1 MSDDDRPPPGSGDRT
16 IIRPRPGGRTASP
29 QSSSQLS
36 SQGLGRGTPS
46 PAPPSAAG
54 MAGSP
59 ALSAFGTTALNPLVE
74 AAMPLLMLCC
84 GLRGTRDHADV
95 AALHAETVRQVQV
108 FEQVSAERGAAQES
122 ILAARYA
129 LCTFIDEVVMNTPWG
144 ANSLWPGRALLLT
157 FHRDSA
163 GGEKVFQMIE
173 RVLADRQPRRD
184 LVEFFHV
191 CLALGFQGQYRVTP
205 GGEAR
210 LAELRERLYERIRQW
225 REAPSDELSPAWRG
239 VEDRRNRLVRT
250 LPAWVC
256 VALALV
262 IGSAVYFTLHNWLN
276 GATAPVMAQLN
287 EVRQA
292 TFESPVDL
300 PVPVVES
307 RLELADLLEGT
318 APERLQI
325 ERGEDGRT
333 TVILR
338 GEVFASASTEVTDE
352 FRPLLRQIGDA
363 IQQVPG
369 SVLVEGHSDNVPIRS
384 LRFADN
390 YELSQARAES
400 AATLLRESLSDP
412 DRVDHVGIGAD
423 QPRYRPPDDPANR
436 ALNRRI
442 EILHRPSGGA
452 P

>member
-1 MSDDDRPPPGSGDRT
+1 MNDDRPPPGSGDRT

-29 QSSSQLS
+29 QGQ
-36 SQGLGRGTPS
+36 GRGTPS
-46 PAPPSAAG
+46 SLPPSAAG
-54 MAGSP
+54 GAGAP
-59 ALSAFGTTALNPLVE
+59 ALSAFGTTTLNPLVE

-84 GLRGTRDHADV
+84 GLRGTREHADV
-95 AALHAETVRQVQV
+95 ATLHAETVRQVQA
-108 FEQVSAERGAAQES
+108 FEQAAAARGAARES

-225 REAPSDELSPAWRG
+225 RETPPDELSPAWRG
-239 VEDRRNRLVRT
+239 VEDRRNRLVQT

-256 VALALV
+256 VALVLV
-262 IGSAVYFTLHNWLN
+262 VGSGVYFTLHNWLN
-276 GATAPVMAQLN
+276 SATAPVMALLN

-307 RLELADLLEGT
+307 RLGLADLLEGT
-318 APERLQI
+318 DPERLQI
-325 ERGEDGRT
+325 ERGEGGRT

-338 GEVFASASTEVTDE
+338 GEVFASASTEVTE
-352 FRPLLRQIGDA
+352 AFRPLLRQIGDA
-363 IQQVPG
+363 IQQVSG

-384 LRFADN
+384 VRFRDN
-390 YELSQARAES
+390 YELSKARAES

-412 DRVDHVGIGAD
+412 DRVDFVGIGAD

-442 EILHRPSGGA
+442 EILHRPPGDA
-452 P
+452 Q

>member
-1 MSDDDRPPPGSGDRT
+1 MSDERPPPGSGDRT
-16 IIRPRPGGRTASP
+16 IIRPRPGGRTTSP
-29 QSSSQLS
+29 QAP
-36 SQGLGRGTPS
+36 GRGKPGL
-46 PAPPSAAG
+46 PPSAG
-54 MAGSP
+54 GGSGTP
-59 ALSAFGTTALNPLVE
+59 ELAAFGTTALNPLVE
-74 AAMPLLMLCC
+74 AAMPLFMLCC

-95 AALHAETVRQVQV
+95 ATLHAETVRQVQA
-108 FEQVSAERGAAQES
+108 FEQTAAERGAPHES
-122 ILAARYA
+122 ILAARYT

-157 FHRDSA
+157 FHSDSA

-191 CLALGFQGQYRVTP
+191 CLALGFQGQYRVTE
-205 GGEAR
+205 GGAAR
-210 LAELRERLYERIRQW
+210 LAELRERLYERIRGW
-225 REAPSDELSPAWRG
+225 RESPPDELSPAWRG
-239 VEDRRNRLVRT
+239 VVDRRNRLVRT

-262 IGSAVYFTLHNWLN
+262 IGSGVYFTLHNFLN
-276 GATAPVMAQLN
+276 SATAPVMAQLN

-292 TFESPVDL
+292 TFESPLDL
-300 PVPVVES
+300 PVGEVES
-307 RLELADLLEGT
+307 RPELADLLEGVD
-318 APERLQI
+318 PERLQI
-325 ERGEDGRT
+325 EHGEDGRT

-352 FRPLLRQIGDA
+352 FRPLLRRIGDA
-363 IQQVPG
+363 IQQVSG

-390 YELSQARAES
+390 YELSKARAAS
-400 AATLLRESLSDP
+400 AATLLREPLSDP
-412 DRVDHVGIGAD
+412 DRVDHVGIGED

-442 EILHRPSGGA
+442 EIQHRPPGGA

>member
-1 MSDDDRPPPGSGDRT
+1 MNDDRPPPGSGDRT
-16 IIRPRPGGRTASP
+16 IIRPSPGGRTPSP
-29 QSSSQLS
+29 
-36 SQGLGRGTPS
+36 GRGTPS
-46 PAPPSAAG
+46 PPPPSAGGGAG
-54 MAGSP
+54 TP
-59 ALSAFGTTALNPLVE
+59 ALAAFGTTALNPLVE

-95 AALHAETVRQVQV
+95 ATLHAETVRQVQA
-108 FEQVSAERGAAQES
+108 FEQAAAERGAARES

-210 LAELRERLYERIRQW
+210 LSELRERLYERIRQW

-276 GATAPVMAQLN
+276 GATAPVMTQLN

-300 PVPVVES
+300 PVPAVEAER
-307 RLELADLLEGT
+307 RLTLADLLEGT
-318 APERLQI
+318 DPERLQI
-325 ERGEDGRT
+325 ERGEGGRT

-338 GEVFASASTEVTDE
+338 GEVFASASTEVTE
-352 FRPLLRQIGDA
+352 AFRPLLRQVGDA
-363 IQQVPG
+363 IQQVSG

-384 LRFADN
+384 VRFRDN
-390 YELSQARAES
+390 YELSKARAES
-400 AATLLRESLSDP
+400 AAALLRESLTDP
-412 DRVDHVGIGAD
+412 DRVDFVGLGAD

-442 EILHRPSGGA
+442 EILHRPPGGA

>member
-1 MSDDDRPPPGSGDRT
+1 MSDERPPPGSGDRT
-16 IIRPRPGGRTASP
+16 IIRPSPGGRTASP
-29 QSSSQLS
+29 QSSSQ
-36 SQGLGRGTPS
+36 GLGRGTPS
-46 PAPPSAAG
+46 PPPPSAGGAAG
-54 MAGSP
+54 AP
-59 ALSAFGTTALNPLVE
+59 ALAAFGTTALNPLVE

-95 AALHAETVRQVQV
+95 ATLHAETVRQVQA
-108 FEQVSAERGAAQES
+108 FEQAAAERGAARES

-256 VALALV
+256 VALTLV

-300 PVPVVES
+300 PVPAVES
-307 RLELADLLEGT
+307 RLTLADLLEGT
-318 APERLQI
+318 APGRLQI
-325 ERGEDGRT
+325 ERGEGGRT

-338 GEVFASASTEVTDE
+338 GEVFASASIEVTDD
-352 FRPLLRQIGDA
+352 FRPLLRRIGDA

-384 LRFADN
+384 VRFRDN

-400 AATLLRESLSDP
+400 AATLLREPLSDP
-412 DRVDHVGIGAD
+412 DRIDFVGIGAD
-423 QPRYRPPDDPANR
+423 QPRYRPPDEPANR

-442 EILHRPSGGA
+442 EILHRPPGGA
-452 P
+452 Q

>member
-1 MSDDDRPPPGSGDRT
+1 MKDDRPPPGAGDRT
-16 IIRPRPGGRTASP
+16 IIRPRPGGRTASAQAP
-29 QSSSQLS
+29 MA
-36 SQGLGRGTPS
+36 GTPS

-54 MAGSP
+54 GAGAP

-74 AAMPLLMLCC
+74 AAMPLLLLCC
-84 GLRGTRDHADV
+84 ALRGTREHADV
-95 AALHAETVRQVQV
+95 ASLHAETVRQVQA

-144 ANSLWPGRALLLT
+144 ANSLWPGRALLLR

-191 CLALGFQGQYRVTP
+191 CLALGFQGQYRVTE
-205 GGEAR
+205 GGAAR
-210 LAELRERLYERIRQW
+210 LAELRERLYERIRGW
-225 REAPSDELSPAWRG
+225 REAPPDELSPAWRG

-250 LPAWVC
+250 LPAWVF

-262 IGSAVYFTLHNWLN
+262 IGSGVYITLHNRLN
-276 GATAPVMAQLN
+276 AATAPLTAQLN

-292 TFESPVDL
+292 TFESPVG
-300 PVPVVES
+300 PREVR
-307 RLELADLLEGT
+307 RLALADLLAGL

-338 GEVFASASTEVTDE
+338 GEVFASASTEVADE
-352 FRPLLRQIGDA
+352 FRPLLRQIGEA

-390 YELSQARAES
+390 YELSKARAAS
-400 AATLLRESLSDP
+400 AATLLREPLSDP

-442 EILHRPSGGA
+442 EIQHRPPGGA

>member
-1 MSDDDRPPPGSGDRT
+1 MSDERPPPGSGDRT
-16 IIRPRPGGRTASP
+16 IIRPSPGGRTMSP
-29 QSSSQLS
+29 QAP
-36 SQGLGRGTPS
+36 GRGAPGR
-46 PAPPSAAG
+46 PPSVGGGGGA
-54 MAGSP
+54 P
-59 ALSAFGTTALNPLVE
+59 ALAAFGTTALNPLVE
-74 AAMPLLMLCC
+74 AAMPLFMLCC

-95 AALHAETVRQVQV
+95 AALHAESVRQVQA
-108 FEQVSAERGAAQES
+108 FEQAATDQGASQES

-191 CLALGFQGQYRVTP
+191 CLALGFQGQYRVIP
-205 GGEAR
+205 GGEAL
-210 LAELRERLYERIRQW
+210 LAELRERLYARIRQW
-225 REAPSDELSPAWRG
+225 REAPPDALSPAWQG
-239 VEDRRNRLVRT
+239 VEDRRHRLVRT

-256 VALALV
+256 VALVLV
-262 IGSAVYFTLHNWLN
+262 IGSGVYFTLHNGLN
-276 GATAPVMAQLN
+276 RATAPVMAQLN

-300 PVPVVES
+300 PVVAVEG
-307 RLELADLLEGT
+307 RLELADLLEGVD
-318 APERLQI
+318 PERLRI

-338 GEVFASASTEVTDE
+338 GEVFASASTEVTE
-352 FRPLLRQIGDA
+352 AFRPLLRQIGDA

-384 LRFADN
+384 ARFRDN
-390 YELSQARAES
+390 YELSLARAER
-400 AATLLRESLSDP
+400 AAALLREPLTDP
-412 DRVDHVGIGAD
+412 DRVDHVGIGED
-423 QPRYRPPDDPANR
+423 QPRYHPPDDPANR

-442 EILHRPSGGA
+442 EILHRPPGGA